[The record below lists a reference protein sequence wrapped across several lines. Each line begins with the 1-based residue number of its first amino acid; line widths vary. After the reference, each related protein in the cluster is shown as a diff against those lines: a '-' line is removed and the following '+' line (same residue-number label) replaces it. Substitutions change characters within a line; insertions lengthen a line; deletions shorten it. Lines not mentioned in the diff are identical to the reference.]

1 MLGVVLASCG
11 VPGGTVTGGLTPS
24 RDVVV
29 FNAGGDISNDARTVE
44 VTNTGT
50 GVLKVSATVTGED
63 AAQFALQGTSTFS
76 LSAGQSREL
85 TVTFTPVAGN
95 LGPQQALLNLAG
107 SNAAGGNAAGS
118 NTVQV
123 ALGGLHVQGQNG
135 TLEPS
140 LQWIFDT
147 YGFGLQTGDQDPA
160 TSPLVD
166 EPANYPLG
174 DEVSA
179 QTFVRADPAQP
190 VTVQVL
196 ATFAVPDVAPVFEFG
211 FYGASNAES
220 LQPLLSLPIFPTL
233 NGQRLEPV
241 ITPVATEVAAG
252 VVSFTPP
259 AEPFGFYS
267 VWPTTRFFEQR
278 TVYTEDARNT
288 FDTSPHHVRAYPLGD
303 GGFVLATDESNRL
316 NDFNDAVLLV
326 RNVRPVTAQ

>member
-1 MLGVVLASCG
+1 MLGVVLASCE
-11 VPGGTVTGGLTPS
+11 VPGSGTVTGGLTPS

-63 AAQFALQGTSTFS
+63 AAQFALQDAAFS
-76 LSAGQSREL
+76 LTAGQSREL
-85 TVTFTPVAGN
+85 TVTFTPVADD
-95 LGPQQALLNLAG
+95 LGPQHALLNLAG
-107 SNAAGGNAAGS
+107 SNAAGSNAAGS
-118 NTVQV
+118 NTAQV
-123 ALGGLHVQGQNG
+123 ALGGLHVKGQNG
-135 TLEPS
+135 TLKPS

-220 LQPLLSLPIFPTL
+220 LQQLLSLPISPTL
-233 NGQRLEPV
+233 NGQTLR
-241 ITPVATEVAAG
+241 ARHYAR
-252 VVSFTPP
+252 SHR
-259 AEPFGFYS
+259 GFSGRRELY
-267 VWPTTRFFEQR
+267 
-278 TVYTEDARNT
+278 
-288 FDTSPHHVRAYPLGD
+288 
-303 GGFVLATDESNRL
+303 
-316 NDFNDAVLLV
+316 AVG
-326 RNVRPVTAQ
+326 